1 MRNRHRPGLVRM
13 PEMVM
18 VPGSPN
24 VLPSIGLEPLY
35 DLFAFHDVYLYTP
48 HQELVKKYGPAWEKQ
63 REGTG
68 ERRQVDNA
76 KNTSPPPL
84 RCDLAFTKKQ
94 GAFPAFSRKN
104 TLLRPTIISCPVQSA
119 KAIARKEILSLDCSP
134 CRHLLSNRPRLR
146 SSGRQPVHSPQPI
159 TSKNHPP
166 FVLSCRRPPPRFR
179 AIFIIEFSP

>member
-1 MRNRHRPGLVRM
+1 MTSLLFMMCIYTHLIKSWSRNMGPLGKNKGRERGNGDRWIM
-13 PEMVM
+13 QKTR
-18 VPGSPN
+18 
-24 VLPSIGLEPLY
+24 LPLP
-35 DLFAFHDVYLYTP
+35 
-48 HQELVKKYGPAWEKQ
+48 
-63 REGTG
+63 
-68 ERRQVDNA
+68 
-76 KNTSPPPL
+76 
-84 RCDLAFTKKQ
+84 CDLAFTKKQ

-166 FVLSCRRPPPRFR
+166 FHHPPYALPTPQRGL
-179 AIFIIEFSP
+179 